1 MGGTSGQQLV
11 PCPHGLGALLDWT
24 FTQEGE
30 STFQCRCWYLQ
41 PTGASMVAAR
51 QCPAL
56 QNWAQVILPYEKGF
70 EFLCTLGSS
79 TVSEA
84 P

>member
-1 MGGTSGQQLV
+1 MVWEPYWTGPSLKRV
-11 PCPHGLGALLDWT
+11 KVLSSVGADT
-24 FTQEGE
+24 
-30 STFQCRCWYLQ
+30 YIQ

-56 QNWAQVILPYEKGF
+56 QNRAQVILPYEKGF
-70 EFLCTLGSS
+70 EFLCT
-79 TVSEA
+79 VSEA